1 MTGSKLPSITS
12 KELIKALKKIGF
24 EPHHQKG
31 SHLTL
36 KRSSDNRRIV
46 IPVHPGKTIKTGT
59 LKSIIDDA
67 GLSKKELNELL

>member
-1 MTGSKLPSITS
+1 MRSEKLPSLTS

-36 KRSSDNRRIV
+36 KRSSDKRRVV
-46 IPVHPGKTIKTGT
+46 IPIHPGKTIKMGT
-59 LKSIIDDA
+59 LKGILDDA
-67 GLSKKELNELL
+67 GLSKKELNKLL